1 LTIVAVFADV
11 RVGTDIESVAD
22 VASSLTRYG
31 DRYTRR
37 LFTEA
42 EVRAC
47 GPRVESAAPRYAA
60 RFAAKEAVLKLLAPT
75 DTIPPWRSIE
85 VRSEPGGAPSIV
97 LHDEAAELARRRGVT
112 HIALS
117 LSHAAGVG
125 LATAV
130 ALISGDQRK
139 DTNDTHYG

>member
-1 LTIVAVFADV
+1 VAVFADI
-11 RVGTDIESVAD
+11 RVGTDVESVAD

-42 EVRAC
+42 EVRSC

-75 DTIPPWRSIE
+75 DAIPPWRSIE
-85 VRSEPGGAPSIV
+85 VRSEPSGAPSIV

-130 ALISGDQRK
+130 ALIGDQGK
-139 DTNDTHYG
+139 DTNDTHDG